1 MARAKLVIKFVSNRH
16 VMRRNRAQTLR
27 RHVARQAGQLVVIGD
42 ELWERRGGVGAE
54 LRRAADPTAT
64 PMRVRIDTDLAEFM
78 EDRMYAAFDSSV
90 KLGDVRVRGHRAD
103 ALVTTDDV
111 PVPVVL
117 DPGVPLDQ
125 DPTGHLRRMLRRREL
140 FSEPAGPAAVRL
152 PAWILYDHEGSIA
165 GSIHSSEDISI
176 LGSSST

>member
-1 MARAKLVIKFVSNRH
+1 
-16 VMRRNRAQTLR
+16 
-27 RHVARQAGQLVVIGD
+27 VIGDD

-125 DPTGHLRRMLRRREL
+125 GPTGHLRRML
-140 FSEPAGPAAVRL
+140 
-152 PAWILYDHEGSIA
+152 
-165 GSIHSSEDISI
+165 
-176 LGSSST
+176 